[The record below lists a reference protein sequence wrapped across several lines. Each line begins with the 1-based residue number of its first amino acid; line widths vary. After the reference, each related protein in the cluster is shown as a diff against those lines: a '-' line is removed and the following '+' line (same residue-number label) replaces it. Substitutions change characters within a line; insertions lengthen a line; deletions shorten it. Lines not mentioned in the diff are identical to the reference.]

1 MPYYGDFAFRVISYI
16 VGLFVVPVVT
26 LFLVAL
32 PISALGFGMLSFIMW
47 VISSIAL
54 YIVHVIMTKINLP
67 N

>member
-1 MPYYGDFAFRVISYI
+1 MPYYGDFAFRIISY
-16 VGLFVVPVVT
+16 VLGLFVVPIVT
-26 LFLVAL
+26 FFLVAL

-54 YIVHVIMTKINLP
+54 YIFHVIMTKINLP